1 MARIEYIEE
10 ERASDP
16 RVKEAFQRMIA
27 KRGKVTNIYKT
38 VAYKPKVLS
47 TIGPFVASV
56 QEPDE
61 IDARLKEKIILV
73 ASRVNGSRY
82 CYHAHVQIAKKT
94 GLTEAEIQAL
104 DDPASAAL
112 SEAEK
117 TALNYTER
125 LSQSANGVSDE
136 LFAEMRRHFSDS
148 QIVEITLLVTI
159 YSMINRF
166 NEAMGLDPE
175 EY

>member
-1 MARIEYIEE
+1 MARLEYIGED
-10 ERASDP
+10 RASDP
-16 RVKEAFQRMIA
+16 RVKEAYQRMIA
-27 KRGKVTNIYKT
+27 KRGKVTNIYKIM
-38 VAYKPKVLS
+38 AYKPKVLS
-47 TIGPFVASV
+47 TIGPFVAAV

-94 GLTEAEIQAL
+94 GLTEAEIRAL
-104 DDPASAAL
+104 DDPARAAL
-112 SEAEK
+112 PEAEK
-117 TALNYTER
+117 VALDYTER
-125 LSQSANGVSDE
+125 LSRSANGISDG
-136 LFAEMRRHFSDS
+136 LFAEMRRYFNDS
-148 QIVEITLLVTI
+148 QIVEITLLVSL